1 MPDSRK
7 AIYLCGPIMGE
18 VQGEAKRGREEAKRL
33 LKEMIEL
40 PVQDPECFKRMGIR
54 PARGVLLFGPPG
66 TGKTLLAKAIATE
79 SGINFISIKGPEIM
93 SKWVGES
100 EKAIRQIFKKA
111 KQVAPSIVFLDEID
125 SIAPRRGGET
135 DSNVTERVVNQ
146 LLTSMDGIEGL
157 DKVVVMAATNRP
169 DIVDPA
175 LLRPGRFDRLI
186 LIPIPDGPARLT
198 ILKIYGKSMPL
209 KGVDLEQLASRTDG
223 FVGADIEN
231 LCREAAM
238 IALRENREAAV
249 VEGRHF
255 DAALRAVKASSSK
268 DTMKQYENFNKSFQ
282 KMQLRWEDPGVY
294 R

>member
-1 MPDSRK
+1 
-7 AIYLCGPIMGE
+7 
-18 VQGEAKRGREEAKRL
+18 
-33 LKEMIEL
+33 
-40 PVQDPECFKRMGIR
+40 
-54 PARGVLLFGPPG
+54 
-66 TGKTLLAKAIATE
+66 
-79 SGINFISIKGPEIM
+79 
-93 SKWVGES
+93 
-100 EKAIRQIFKKA
+100 
-111 KQVAPSIVFLDEID
+111 VFLDEID

-186 LIPIPDGPARLT
+186 LIPIPAGPARLP